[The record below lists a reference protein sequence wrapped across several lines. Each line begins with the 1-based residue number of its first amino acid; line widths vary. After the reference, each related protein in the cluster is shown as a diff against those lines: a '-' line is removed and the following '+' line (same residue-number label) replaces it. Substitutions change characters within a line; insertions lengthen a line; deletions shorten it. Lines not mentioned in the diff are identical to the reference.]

1 MKSSAEKLTL
11 NKKQLLDF
19 RGEVEKVIAER
30 KALGE
35 FDANSKYMIFLL
47 GNMRSLINHAI
58 DTYPKGQN
66 VTANIKDSKAD
77 ARIPTR
83 PQRHGR

>member
-1 MKSSAEKLTL
+1 M
-11 NKKQLLDF
+11 NKKQLVEF

-30 KALGE
+30 RGLGD

-58 DTYPKGQN
+58 DTYPKGQIQ
-66 VTANIKDSKAD
+66 AKRDPD
-77 ARIPTR
+77 AKTR
-83 PQRHGR
+83 PEKGRRS